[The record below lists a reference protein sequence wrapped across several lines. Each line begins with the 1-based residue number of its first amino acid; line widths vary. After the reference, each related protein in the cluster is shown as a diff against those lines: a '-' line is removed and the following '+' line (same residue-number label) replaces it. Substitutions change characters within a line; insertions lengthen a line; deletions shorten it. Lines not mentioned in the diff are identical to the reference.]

1 VKKYESPIFA
11 RANGSSFGESVEGCL
26 LLKVSVIIPTYQ
38 SVQFV
43 RDALE
48 SVLAQTY
55 QDYEIIVVDGGS
67 TDGTLK
73 VLEEYSA
80 CAKVITQKGHGI
92 SNARN
97 AGVLASK
104 GEYIAFLDSD
114 DVWLSDKLECQ
125 VRFFESKPKTV
136 GLICSDVSL
145 FGDDYSSL
153 NASAF
158 CMRRPYRGR
167 VLEHLL
173 IENFVSAS
181 TVMIRKS
188 CFETVGYFDE
198 SLSISEDWDMWIR
211 TASFFELDYQ
221 DMILAKFRIRM
232 GSLTKNKEQL
242 LQSQIALK
250 RKIAQKMPRLL
261 RNLDLRRV
269 RCLYYLPHL
278 RLGVLYLLRYDSMS
292 AKRELREYV
301 RLCPDNIAAYFFL
314 LLTLIP
320 LNKSLRVR
328 EASHKAWAK
337 QLYELVGRSLK
348 GSGIVL

>member
-1 VKKYESPIFA
+1 MP
-11 RANGSSFGESVEGCL
+11 
-26 LLKVSVIIPTYQ
+26 
-38 SVQFV
+38 FV

-55 QDYEIIVVDGGS
+55 QDYEIIVVDGRS

-80 CAKVITQKGHGI
+80 CAKVITQKGHGV
-92 SNARN
+92 SDARN

-114 DVWLSDKLECQ
+114 DVWLRDKLKCQ

-136 GLICSDVSL
+136 GLIYSDVSF
-145 FGDDYSSL
+145 FGDDYAPLST
-153 NASAF
+153 SAF
-158 CMRRPYRGR
+158 RMRRPYRGR

-173 IENFVSAS
+173 IENFVPAS

-188 CFETVGYFDE
+188 CFGTTGYFDG

-211 TASFFELDYQ
+211 TASFFELEYQ
-221 DMILAKFRIRM
+221 DMILAKFRNRT
-232 GSLTKNKEQL
+232 GSLTKNQEQF

-250 RKIAQKMPRLL
+250 RKIVQEMPRLL
-261 RNLDLRRV
+261 RSLDLRRV

-292 AKRELREYV
+292 ARRELREYV
-301 RLCPDNIAAYFFL
+301 KLCPDNIAAYFFL

-320 LNKSLRVR
+320 FNKSLMVR
-328 EASHKAWAK
+328 EASRKTWAK
-337 QLYELVGRSLK
+337 QLYELVEGSLE